1 MLGSPTNL
9 DRWLASRFG
18 VDASLLLDSGTSA
31 LRLALESIVAA
42 APSPLKVALPAY
54 GCYDLATSAI
64 GARAEVVFYD
74 LDPGSLGPDWLS
86 LEATLTAGARAIVL
100 VHQYGVPADI
110 DRARALCDAHG
121 AVFIEDAAQGTGA
134 WWGDR
139 RLGAHGD
146 LGILSFGRGKG
157 MTAGGG
163 GALLARG
170 RRGTD
175 LLEGVRGHSAAGAR
189 GLGGWVRLAAQ
200 ALLSHPLVY
209 RVPARLPWLG
219 LGETP
224 YHKPWTPRTI
234 DTAQAAAVEAAA
246 GLADREA
253 EGRRRAATR
262 LGELLQNR
270 LGIGLVQPPSGDGI
284 QPGWLRFPVLLD
296 ASHRGRVGSTRSNR
310 LGVIG
315 GYPATLPRLPEWT
328 SRATGEWPGAARL
341 AAELV
346 TLPTHRWVRDADRTE
361 IVRLLT
367 G

>member
-1 MLGSPTNL
+1 
-9 DRWLASRFG
+9 
-18 VDASLLLDSGTSA
+18 
-31 LRLALESIVAA
+31 
-42 APSPLKVALPAY
+42 
-54 GCYDLATSAI
+54 
-64 GARAEVVFYD
+64 
-74 LDPGSLGPDWLS
+74 
-86 LEATLTAGARAIVL
+86 
-100 VHQYGVPADI
+100 
-110 DRARALCDAHG
+110 
-121 AVFIEDAAQGTGA
+121 
-134 WWGDR
+134 
-139 RLGAHGD
+139 
-146 LGILSFGRGKG
+146 

-170 RRGTD
+170 RRGTN

-209 RVPARLPWLG
+209 RVPAQLPWLG

-234 DTAQAAAVEAAA
+234 DTAQAAGV
-246 GLADREA
+246 LSRPRPVSLIWEA

-262 LGELLQNR
+262 LGELLQNE

-315 GYPATLPRLPEWT
+315 GDTPATLPRLPEWT

-361 IVRLLT
+361 IARLLT